1 MAIRYN
7 KQYNADAN
15 GGYVGN
21 YNALDYLLNPDGGD
35 GTGFGDSYGGD
46 GTGFGGGGN
55 TGGGGGST
63 GGGGTNIPPSPPG
76 NDIKLRLNNISIHP
90 NQMRFN
96 VQGNTYN
103 ESTEILIDSNTI
115 SDSLVIKPIV
125 SDLFIPQN
133 YYQLN
138 KTLVNK
144 VIITR
149 ELELDLRI
157 DAASSLYGYGDTNQ
171 IGGRWVEKSQSVQ
184 VTGITIDEY
193 NGNGILGS
201 QEYELPINTNL
212 DFNLVAITK
221 PVDDPIEI
229 DLPKPT
235 KVQKVY
241 VTTNYNN
248 SKLNDELQVIL
259 NSKDLTSPATLK
271 IGGEVDIKNV
281 NNSSSDLSISISG
294 LSSFKLNNIRWQY
307 ANKFDSNSNFNVD
320 DFKILSS
327 ENVSTLFSNDFN
339 ANIILLIEVE
349 PDTTKYA
356 SLTLDENIINV
367 SIPESIFE
375 SPTESRLID
384 ISYTLAFTDLVK
396 IITPYKEFTQAPAT
410 RETLSL
416 DLKRDFLNNQGS
428 FKILFT
434 PYSVLYGDGITQ
446 TLIVNINKVLDIPI
460 INKIDYPTSVYIPS
474 YSFGDVNFSVSFESN
489 LATHVLVYHAK
500 EDENTGLG
508 KFAKKDSISLNYI
521 DLKNRKIINSPLDLL
536 FVPYNGNIKGEIER
550 ITINFEDAGIYVST
564 ENLKDELFKAIAA
577 QIGLDLNKS
586 KYLNHLASFDI
597 DDKEIIISNWDV
609 DNTTF
614 TKFKK
619 DELGNDVPDGQI
631 NKSVVLKLYEPL
643 PTTINK
649 NDTLWISELSAL
661 PILQSVVLTGV
672 GADKC
677 VPLRAPNFD
686 VNIDFV
692 KEQSTGFESYDNLIL
707 SGSTTSQQ
715 IVDKYL
721 TENFIDVKG
730 INIDY
735 TDFSNFVKYSSAVER
750 LANFRYKK
758 ELAEWY
764 DNKITTLSN
773 DANNTTLALNL
784 DIVNYQTKK
793 TNLITGFDGWETY
806 LTQSIFTAS
815 FSSPSTLSLYD
826 DYLTIADDYDK
837 NNNNSLKNNIPLH
850 IVEDI
855 GNVDYLLFLDMI
867 GNYFDIIWAYIKGMS
882 DQKKIAET
890 NTDGIEDKFLYQYL
904 QSFGWNPKNLNSNK
918 QLWEYTFG
926 LNNNAET
933 GSFTSTD
940 YLGDNT
946 EQITPEK
953 ATSQIW
959 RRIANNLPYLLKH
972 KGSVRGINALLT
984 CYGIA
989 SSNLSIMEF
998 GGPNIDGVEDSPKF
1012 IYNSLT
1018 HNLVFDNVNASLE
1031 IPFTG
1036 TPKPQAI
1043 EFKLKPNSFE
1053 AYTFITGSG
1062 DFSIGIQPDISNNSI
1077 SGAFG
1082 YFTINGNWVNSH
1094 YPFYD
1099 GNYHSVLV
1107 NKSGNTITLYVKTND
1122 KDRITQSKEWVATI
1136 VESDYENTT
1145 TLSFTGFKGHLEE
1158 FRLWETNL
1166 NEGVFDNHVIMPEA
1180 INGNHLYSSTQD
1192 LLLRLDFERPQ
1203 DVNINTTINNV
1214 APNLEYV
1221 NSVNVSNFVNAS
1233 SYPYNYEPLEREVA
1247 LTIPNSGA
1255 SRYYTNKVRLES
1267 QTLTSNLSP
1276 LHRSTNKAFENAPMD
1291 SNRVGLFFSP
1301 NKDLDL
1307 DIAKSFGGESFDDY
1321 IGNPAYEYGYTN
1333 YPELDVIR
1341 NYYFERVGERNLY
1354 EFIRLIRYYDK
1365 SLFVNLREMLPARV
1379 IATTGLLIAPHLLER
1394 NKIKINRPEAI
1405 AESLE
1410 GVVTETQITD
1420 LSSTF
1425 DYKEGNL
1432 NLSASIENISGVNQT
1447 LDGTLVASN
1456 TYNFSAEADSFTT
1469 TINTDLANIADG
1481 SYITYEGE
1489 IDYKRNEGTITTEL
1503 DLFGAG
1509 QIIGIDNAYIDY
1521 GYGTYFNNGFG
1532 KYNYEENGVFKSKA
1546 IRAFLVTKKSTTLT
1560 SINTLYQLDATI
1572 SFGGFVRYND
1582 LDGVEQTLAPSSN
1595 IVYTFYASEILEN
1608 QLIGCTIEHIVGS
1621 QANVVTASYSQQ
1633 LIVQD
1638 ETQILN
1644 SASLYNDPTLFN
1656 TTPVYGY
1663 LPSHYIYKGDKH
1675 VGIENLFYN
1684 GCKQTINTTIDGK
1697 EAVETFATNPTTLRV
1712 TSQGRSSNEPILEVD

>member
-7 KQYNADAN
+7 RQYLMAEE
-15 GGYVGN
+15 
-21 YNALDYLLNPDGGD
+21 DYLGYLSNPIESLLNNDGA
-35 GTGFGDSYGGD
+35 GFGDSYGGD
-46 GTGFGGGGN
+46 GTGFGGGS
-55 TGGGGGST
+55 GGGGGT
-63 GGGGTNIPPSPPG
+63 GGSDIPPTPPG
-76 NDIKLRLNNISIHP
+76 NNIKLKLNNISKHP
-90 NQMRFN
+90 NQIRFEI
-96 VQGNTYN
+96 QGNTYN
-103 ESTEILIDSNTI
+103 ENTEVLIDSNTI
-115 SDSLVIKPIV
+115 NDSLVIKPII
-125 SDLFIPQN
+125 SDLFISQN
-133 YYQLN
+133 YYQLT
-138 KTLVNK
+138 KTLVDK
-144 VIITR
+144 IIITN
-149 ELELDLRI
+149 DWVVDYNNFGI
-157 DAASSLYGYGDTNQ
+157 DPASSLYGYGNSGLGNLP
-171 IGGRWVEKSQSVQ
+171 IGRWVEKTENVK
-184 VTGITIDEY
+184 VPGITIDEY
-193 NGNGILGS
+193 NANGILAS
-201 QEYELPINTNL
+201 EEYELPIDTNL
-212 DFNLVAITK
+212 DFDLVAIVK
-221 PVDDPIEI
+221 PVED

-235 KVQKVY
+235 KIQKVY

-248 SKLNDELQVIL
+248 SKLNDELQVVL
-259 NSKDLTSPATLK
+259 NSKDLTLPTTLK
-271 IGGEVDIKNV
+271 IGGEVDITNP
-281 NNSSSDLSISISG
+281 NNTSSDLQISING

-307 ANKFDSNSNFNVD
+307 AKLFDSNSTFNVD

-327 ENVSTLFSNDFN
+327 DNVATLFSNDFN

-349 PDTTKYA
+349 PDTSKYA
-356 SLTLDENIINV
+356 SLTLDKTIINV
-367 SIPESIFE
+367 SIPESIFD
-375 SPTESRLID
+375 SPTESKLID

-396 IITPYKEFTQAPAT
+396 VITPYKEFTQAPAT

-446 TLIVNINKVLDIPI
+446 TVIVNISKILDVPV
-460 INKIDYPTSVYIPS
+460 INKIEYPTSVYIPA
-474 YSFGDVNFSVSFESN
+474 YSFGDINFSVSFESN
-489 LATHVLVYHAK
+489 LATHVLVYHAN
-500 EDENTGLG
+500 EDVNNGLG
-508 KFAKKDSISLNYI
+508 KFAKKDSIRLNYK

-536 FVPYNGNIKGEIER
+536 LVPYNGNIKGEIER
-550 ITINFEDAGIYVST
+550 ITINFEDAGVYIST

-597 DDKEIIISNWDV
+597 DDKELIISNWDV

-619 DELGNDVPDGQI
+619 DELGNDVPDGEI

-643 PTTINK
+643 PTNINK

-677 VPLRAPNFD
+677 IPLRAPNFD

-707 SGSTTSQQ
+707 SGSATSQQ

-773 DANNTTLALNL
+773 DSNNNTIALNL

-815 FSSPSTLSLYD
+815 FSSPSTLSVYD

-850 IVEDI
+850 IVDDI

-882 DQKKIAET
+882 DQKKIAES
-890 NTDGIEDKFLYQYL
+890 NADGIEDKFLYQYL

-953 ATSQIW
+953 ATNQIW

-998 GGPNIDGVEDSPKF
+998 GGPTTDSVVDSPKF

-1018 HNLVFDNVNASLE
+1018 HNLVFDNISASLD
-1031 IPFTG
+1031 IPFMG
-1036 TPKPQAI
+1036 TPKPQSI
-1043 EFKLKPNSFE
+1043 EFKFKPTDFNN
-1053 AYTFITGSG
+1053 YTLLTGSG
-1062 DFSIGIQPDISNNSI
+1062 DFKLEIVKDAAPSV
-1077 SGAFG
+1077 
-1082 YFTINGNWVNSH
+1082 INGKYGFIRVNGSSVGTN

-1099 GNYHSVLV
+1099 GNYHSILL
-1107 NKSGNTITLYVKTND
+1107 NKSGSSIKVYAKTND
-1122 KDRITQSKEWVATI
+1122 KDRIIQSGEWTKTI
-1136 VESDYENTT
+1136 NDANYENTT
-1145 TLSFTGFKGHLEE
+1145 TLKFTGFKGHLEE
-1158 FRLWETNL
+1158 IRLWETNL
-1166 NEGVFDNHVIMPEA
+1166 SESVFNNHVIMPEA
-1180 INGNHLYSSTQD
+1180 VNGNHLYSSTQD

-1203 DVNINTTINNV
+1203 DLSSKRTINNI
-1214 APNLEYV
+1214 APNIEYV
-1221 NSVNVSNFVNAS
+1221 AAVSSSGFVSAS
-1233 SYPYNYEPLEREVA
+1233 SYPFNYDVLEREVA
-1247 LTIPNSGA
+1247 LTIPNTGA

-1267 QTLTSNLSP
+1267 QELTSNLSP
-1276 LHRSTNKAFENAPMD
+1276 LQRSTKKAFEDAPMD

-1307 DIAKSFGGESFDDY
+1307 DIAKSLGGESFDDF
-1321 IGNPAYEYGYTN
+1321 IGNPEYEYNTIN
-1333 YPELDVIR
+1333 YPELDELR

-1354 EFIRLIRYYDK
+1354 EFIRLIKFYDK
-1365 SLFVNLREMLPARV
+1365 SLFVNLKEMLPARA

-1394 NKIKINRPEAI
+1394 NRIKINRPVAV

-1420 LSSTF
+1420 LISTF
-1425 DYKEGNL
+1425 DYKEANL
-1432 NLSASIENISGVNQT
+1432 NLTASIENISGINQT

-1456 TYNFSAEADSFTT
+1456 TYNFSGKTDSFTT
-1469 TINTDLANIADG
+1469 TINTDLANVANG

-1503 DLFGAG
+1503 DLFNAG
-1509 QIIGIDNAYIDY
+1509 QIIGMDNAYIDY
-1521 GYGTYFNNGFG
+1521 GYGTYFNDGYG
-1532 KYNYEENGVFKSKA
+1532 KYFYEENGVFKSKP
-1546 IRAFLVTKKSTTLT
+1546 IRVFLTTKKSTTLT
-1560 SINTLYQLDATI
+1560 SINTLYKIDATGLVLPAN
-1572 SFGGFVRYND
+1572 GGFIVYKD
-1582 LDGVEQTLAPSSN
+1582 LNANEVTLAIDQT
-1595 IVYTFYASEILEN
+1595 IVFTFYASEIIN
-1608 QLIGCTIEHIVGS
+1608 NALIGCTLEHVVGS
-1621 QANVVTASYSQQ
+1621 EANVVTSSYSQK

-1638 ETQILN
+1638 GAQLLN
-1644 SASLYNDPTLFN
+1644 SSSIYNDPNLISSSVVN
-1656 TTPVYGY
+1656 GY

-1675 VGIENLFYN
+1675 SSIENLFYK
-1684 GCKQTINTTIDGK
+1684 GCKQTTNTTIDGK
-1697 EAVETFATNPTTLRV
+1697 AAVETFTTNPTTLRV
-1712 TSQGRSSNEPILEVD
+1712 TAQGRSSNEPILEVD

>member
-7 KQYNADAN
+7 KQYNADASN
-15 GGYVGN
+15 MGGGYVDN
-21 YNALDYLLNPDGGD
+21 YNPLDYLLNPDD
-35 GTGFGDSYGGD
+35 G
-46 GTGFGGGGN
+46 N
-55 TGGGGGST
+55 GGGSGL
-63 GGGGTNIPPSPPG
+63 GGPSGGAGGSTYIPPTPSG
-76 NDIKLRLNNISIHP
+76 NDIKLRLNNISKHP

-96 VQGNTYN
+96 VQNNTYN

-115 SDSLVIKPIV
+115 NDSLVIKPIV
-125 SDLFIPQN
+125 SDVFIPQN

-144 VIITR
+144 VIITN
-149 ELELDLRI
+149 DWVVDYNNFGI
-157 DAASSLYGYGDTNQ
+157 DPASSLYGYGNSGLGNLP
-171 IGGRWVEKSQSVQ
+171 IGRWVEKSESVQ

-201 QEYELPINTNL
+201 KEYELPIDTNL
-212 DFNLVAITK
+212 DFELDAVQN
-221 PVDDPIEI
+221 PVDDIEPT
-229 DLPKPT
+229 PK
-235 KVQKVY
+235 KIQKVY
-241 VTTNYNN
+241 VTTNYTN
-248 SKLNDELQVIL
+248 SKLNDELQVVL
-259 NSKDLTSPATLK
+259 NSKDLTSPVTLK
-271 IGGEVDIKNV
+271 TGGEVDITNV
-281 NNSSSDLSISISG
+281 NNTSSDLSISING
-294 LSSFKLNNIRWQY
+294 LASFKLNNIRWQY
-307 ANKFDSNSNFNVD
+307 ANKFDSNSTFNVD

-327 ENVSTLFSNDFN
+327 ENVGTLFSNDFN
-339 ANIILLIEVE
+339 SNIILLIEVE
-349 PDTTKYA
+349 PDTAKYA
-356 SLTLDENIINV
+356 SLTLDESIINV
-367 SIPESIFE
+367 SIPESVFD
-375 SPTESRLID
+375 SATESRLID
-384 ISYTLAFTDLVK
+384 ISYTLAFTNLVK
-396 IITPYKEFTQAPAT
+396 ITTPYKEFTQAPGT

-428 FKILFT
+428 FKILLT
-434 PYSVLYGDGITQ
+434 PYSILYGDGITQ
-446 TLIVNINKVLDIPI
+446 TVIVNINKVLDIPI

-474 YSFGDVNFSVSFESN
+474 YSFGDINFSVSFESN

-500 EDENTGLG
+500 EDETTGLG

-536 FVPYNGNIKGEIER
+536 LVPYNGNIKGEIER
-550 ITINFEDAGIYVST
+550 ITINFEDAGVYVST

-643 PTTINK
+643 PTNINK

-707 SGSTTSQQ
+707 SGSATSQQ

-773 DANNTTLALNL
+773 DSNNTTIALNL

-815 FSSPSTLSLYD
+815 FSSPSTLSVYD

-837 NNNNSLKNNIPLH
+837 NNNNALKNNIPLH
-850 IVEDI
+850 IVDDI

-882 DQKKIAET
+882 DQKKIAES
-890 NTDGIEDKFLYQYL
+890 NEDGIEDKFLYQYL

-998 GGPNIDGVEDSPKF
+998 GGPNADVVEDSPKF

-1018 HNLVFDNVNASLE
+1018 HNLVFDNISASLD
-1031 IPFTG
+1031 IPFIG
-1036 TPKPQAI
+1036 TPKPQSI
-1043 EFKLKPNSFE
+1043 EFKFKPTDFNN
-1053 AYTFITGSG
+1053 YTLLTGSG
-1062 DFSIGIQPDISNNSI
+1062 DFKLEIIKDAAPSV
-1077 SGAFG
+1077 
-1082 YFTINGNWVNSH
+1082 INGKYGFIRVNGSSVGTN

-1099 GNYHSVLV
+1099 GNYHSILL
-1107 NKSGNTITLYVKTND
+1107 NKSGSSLKVYAKTND
-1122 KDRITQSKEWVATI
+1122 KDRIIQSGEWTKTI
-1136 VESDYENTT
+1136 NDVNYENTT
-1145 TLSFTGFKGHLEE
+1145 TLKFTGFKGHLEE
-1158 FRLWETNL
+1158 IRLWETNL
-1166 NEGVFDNHVIMPEA
+1166 SESVFNNHVVMPEA

-1203 DVNINTTINNV
+1203 DLSSNRTINNI
-1214 APNLEYV
+1214 APNIEYV
-1221 NSVNVSNFVNAS
+1221 AAVSSSGFVSAS
-1233 SYPYNYEPLEREVA
+1233 SYPFNYDVLEREVA
-1247 LTIPNSGA
+1247 LTIPNTGA

-1267 QTLTSNLSP
+1267 QELTSNLSP
-1276 LHRSTNKAFENAPMD
+1276 LQRSTKKAFEDAPMD

-1307 DIAKSFGGESFDDY
+1307 DIAKSLDGGSFDEY

-1333 YPELDVIR
+1333 YPELDAVR

-1394 NKIKINRPEAI
+1394 NRIKINRPEAT

-1410 GVVTETQITD
+1410 GVVTETQITE
-1420 LSSTF
+1420 LTSTF
-1425 DYKEGNL
+1425 DYKEANL
-1432 NLSASIENISGVNQT
+1432 NLTASIENISGVNET
-1447 LDGTLVASN
+1447 LDGTLIASN
-1456 TYNFSAEADSFTT
+1456 TYNFSGEADSFTT
-1469 TINTDLANIADG
+1469 TINTDLANVADG
-1481 SYITYEGE
+1481 AYITYEGV
-1489 IDYKRNEGTITTEL
+1489 IDYERNEGTITTEL
-1503 DLFGAG
+1503 DLFNAG
-1509 QIIGIDNAYIDY
+1509 QIVGMDNAYIEY
-1521 GYGTYFNNGFG
+1521 GYGTYFNDGYG
-1532 KYNYEENGVFKSKA
+1532 KYFYEENGVFKSKP
-1546 IRAFLVTKKSTTLT
+1546 IRAFLATKKSTTLT
-1560 SINTLYQLDATI
+1560 SINTLYQIDATT

-1582 LDGVEQTLAPSSN
+1582 LDGVEQTLAPDSN
-1595 IVYTFYASEILEN
+1595 IVYTFYANEILEN

-1621 QANVVTASYSQQ
+1621 GANVVTSSYSQK

-1638 ETQILN
+1638 GLQLLN
-1644 SASLYNDPTLFN
+1644 SASLYNDPNLLN
-1656 TTPVYGY
+1656 TAPVNGY

-1675 VGIENLFYN
+1675 SSIENLFYK
-1684 GCKQTINTTIDGK
+1684 GCKQTTNTTIDGK
-1697 EAVETFATNPTTLRV
+1697 AAVETFTTNPTTLRV
-1712 TSQGRSSNEPILEVD
+1712 TAQGRSSNEPILEVD